1 MNNFK
6 VVKNKDSNRCSLRS
20 WNNAKCTILEI
31 FSSLV
36 ITVLYQQIQNLEII
50 PPNKSIPVLYLT
62 AHLECKNIPKS
73 NTVTVILV
81 TLYYKLK
88 VILYRHVRLLLC
100 GAVQNL
106 QIHEWL
112 IILYH
117 SPLLLYT
124 YVCSV
129 LCGTMND
136 GSSQCHIVA
145 PRTIYIMDIQH
156 IN

>member
-1 MNNFK
+1 MDFCLIK
-6 VVKNKDSNRCSLRS
+6 
-20 WNNAKCTILEI
+20 ILL
-31 FSSLV
+31 S
-36 ITVLYQQIQNLEII
+36 
-50 PPNKSIPVLYLT
+50 YLT

-112 IILYH
+112 IILY
-117 SPLLLYT
+117 SLLLY
-124 YVCSV
+124 V
-129 LCGTMND
+129 G
-136 GSSQCHIVA
+136 Q
-145 PRTIYIMDIQH
+145 
-156 IN
+156 